1 MEENTISL
9 QEIVYALKKRWKLI
23 VLITIAAT
31 LVSAILSFFVIKPQY
46 EAKTKLFIG
55 KQETTQ
61 ENASYNNN
69 DVMMYQQL
77 MKTYAELVKTS
88 DLVTKAVK
96 SADLD
101 YNQEDIK
108 AILKNLNATP
118 SAETQIL
125 DLSFKGGNPKEVLK
139 LTEAIT
145 NEFISESKELIPNGN
160 IQVIEQ
166 AKVPENP
173 VSPNKKLNILIAFV
187 LGVMVSV
194 GLSLL
199 LEFMNNTYKS
209 KEDVENYLDIP
220 VIGVIPEFDE
230 ENVAKRRGKH

>member
-9 QEIVYALKKRWKLI
+9 QEIAYALKKRWKLI
-23 VLITIAAT
+23 ALITIAAT

-55 KQETTQ
+55 KQESQ
-61 ENASYNNN
+61 DNNAYNNN

-77 MKTYAELVKTS
+77 MKTYAELAKTS

-160 IQVIEQ
+160 VQVIQ
-166 AKVPENP
+166 KPQLPEKP
-173 VSPNKKLNILIAFV
+173 VSPNKKLNIFIAFV
-187 LGVMVSV
+187 LGLMVGV
-194 GLSLL
+194 GVVLL
-199 LEFMNNTYKS
+199 LE
-209 KEDVENYLDIP
+209 YLDNTFKSREDLENTLDLPIIGTIP
-220 VIGVIPEFDE
+220 DYD
-230 ENVAKRRGKH
+230 NVGK

>member
-9 QEIVYALKKRWKLI
+9 QEIAYALKKRWKLI
-23 VLITIAAT
+23 ALITIAAT

-46 EAKTKLFIG
+46 EATTKLFIG
-55 KQETTQ
+55 KQESQ
-61 ENASYNNN
+61 DNNAYNNN

-77 MKTYAELVKTS
+77 MKTYAELAKTS

-101 YNQEDIK
+101 YNQKDIK

-139 LTEAIT
+139 LTEALT

-160 IQVIEQ
+160 VQVIQ
-166 AKVPENP
+166 KPQLPERP

-187 LGVMVSV
+187 LGLIV
-194 GLSLL
+194 GVGVVLL
-199 LEFMNNTYKS
+199 LE
-209 KEDVENYLDIP
+209 YLDNTFKSREELENTLNLPIIGTIP
-220 VIGVIPEFDE
+220 DYNNIE
-230 ENVAKRRGKH
+230 E

>member
-9 QEIVYALKKRWKLI
+9 QEIAYALKKRWKLI
-23 VLITIAAT
+23 ALITIAAT

-55 KQETTQ
+55 KQETQ
-61 ENASYNNN
+61 ENNAYNNS

-96 SADLD
+96 SANLD
-101 YNQEDIK
+101 YNQNEIK
-108 AILKNLNATP
+108 RVLNDLTATP
-118 SAETQIL
+118 SVDTQIL

-139 LTEAIT
+139 VTEAIT

-160 IQVIEQ
+160 VQVIQ
-166 AKVPENP
+166 KAQLPEHP

-187 LGVMVSV
+187 LGLMVGV
-194 GLSLL
+194 GVVLL
-199 LEFMNNTYKS
+199 LE
-209 KEDVENYLDIP
+209 YLDNTFKSREELEKTLDLPIIGAIP
-220 VIGVIPEFDE
+220 DYNNME
-230 ENVAKRRGKH
+230 K

>member
-9 QEIVYALKKRWKLI
+9 QEIAYALKKRWKLI
-23 VLITIAAT
+23 ALITIAAT

-55 KQETTQ
+55 KQETQ
-61 ENASYNNN
+61 DNNAYNNS

-96 SADLD
+96 SVGLN
-101 YNQEDIK
+101 YNQEEIK
-108 AILKNLNATP
+108 GILKNLNATP

-125 DLSFKGGNPKEVLK
+125 DLSYKGGNPKDVLK
-139 LTEAIT
+139 VTEAIT

-160 IQVIEQ
+160 VQVIQ
-166 AKVPENP
+166 KPQLPEHP

-187 LGVMVSV
+187 LGLMVGV
-194 GLSLL
+194 GVVLL
-199 LEFMNNTYKS
+199 LE
-209 KEDVENYLDIP
+209 YLDNTFKSREELEKTLELPIIGTIP
-220 VIGVIPEFDE
+220 DYD
-230 ENVAKRRGKH
+230 NVGK

>member
-9 QEIVYALKKRWKLI
+9 QEVAYALKKRWKLI
-23 VLITIAAT
+23 ALITIAAT

-55 KQETTQ
+55 KQETQ

-69 DVMMYQQL
+69 DVMMYQKL

-96 SADLD
+96 STNLD
-101 YNQEDIK
+101 YNQKEIK
-108 AILKNLNATP
+108 EILNNLSVTP
-118 SAETQIL
+118 SADTQIL

-139 LTEAIT
+139 VTEAIT

-160 IQVIEQ
+160 IQVIQKAQLPEQ
-166 AKVPENP
+166 P
-173 VSPNKKLNILIAFV
+173 VSPNKTLNILIAFV
-187 LGVMVSV
+187 LGFMVGV
-194 GLSLL
+194 GVVFL
-199 LEFMNNTYKS
+199 LE
-209 KEDVENYLDIP
+209 YLDNTFKSREDLEKTLELPIIGTIP
-220 VIGVIPEFDE
+220 DYNNMEQ
-230 ENVAKRRGKH
+230 

>member
-9 QEIVYALKKRWKLI
+9 QEIAYALKKRWKLI
-23 VLITIAAT
+23 ALITIAAT

-46 EAKTKLFIG
+46 EATTKLFIG
-55 KQETTQ
+55 KQESQ
-61 ENASYNNN
+61 DNNAYNNN

-77 MKTYAELVKTS
+77 MKTYAELAKTS

-160 IQVIEQ
+160 VQVIQ
-166 AKVPENP
+166 KPQLPEKP

-187 LGVMVSV
+187 LGLMVGV
-194 GLSLL
+194 GVVLL
-199 LEFMNNTYKS
+199 LE
-209 KEDVENYLDIP
+209 YLDNTFKSREELEKTLDLPIIGAIP
-220 VIGVIPEFDE
+220 DYNNME
-230 ENVAKRRGKH
+230 K

>member
-9 QEIVYALKKRWKLI
+9 QEIAYALKKRWKLI
-23 VLITIAAT
+23 ALITIAAT

-46 EAKTKLFIG
+46 EATTKLFIG
-55 KQETTQ
+55 KQESQ
-61 ENASYNNN
+61 DNNAYNNN

-77 MKTYAELVKTS
+77 MKTYAELAKTS

-139 LTEAIT
+139 LTEALT

-160 IQVIEQ
+160 VQVIQ
-166 AKVPENP
+166 KAQLPEHP

-187 LGVMVSV
+187 LGLMVGV
-194 GLSLL
+194 GVVLL
-199 LEFMNNTYKS
+199 LE
-209 KEDVENYLDIP
+209 YLDNTFKSREELEKTLELPIIGTIP
-220 VIGVIPEFDE
+220 DYD
-230 ENVAKRRGKH
+230 NMGK

>member
-9 QEIVYALKKRWKLI
+9 QEIAYALKKRWKLI
-23 VLITIAAT
+23 ALITIAAT

-55 KQETTQ
+55 KQETQ
-61 ENASYNNN
+61 DNNAYNNS

-96 SADLD
+96 SVGLN
-101 YNQEDIK
+101 YNQEEIK
-108 AILKNLNATP
+108 GILKNLNATP

-125 DLSFKGGNPKEVLK
+125 DLSYKGGNPKDVLK
-139 LTEAIT
+139 VTEAIT

-160 IQVIEQ
+160 VQVIQ
-166 AKVPENP
+166 KAQLPEHP
-173 VSPNKKLNILIAFV
+173 VRPNKKLNILIAFV
-187 LGVMVSV
+187 LGLMVGGGV
-194 GLSLL
+194 LLL
-199 LEFMNNTYKS
+199 LE
-209 KEDVENYLDIP
+209 YLDNTFKSREELEKTLELPIIGTIP
-220 VIGVIPEFDE
+220 DYD
-230 ENVAKRRGKH
+230 NVGK

>member
-9 QEIVYALKKRWKLI
+9 QEIAYALKKRWKLI
-23 VLITIAAT
+23 ALITIAAT

-46 EAKTKLFIG
+46 EATTKLFIG
-55 KQETTQ
+55 KQESQ
-61 ENASYNNN
+61 DNNAYNNN

-77 MKTYAELVKTS
+77 MKTYAELAKTS

-101 YNQEDIK
+101 YNQKDIK

-139 LTEAIT
+139 LTEALT

-160 IQVIEQ
+160 VQVIQ
-166 AKVPENP
+166 KPQFPEKP
-173 VSPNKKLNILIAFV
+173 VSPNKKLNIFIAFV
-187 LGVMVSV
+187 LGLMVGV
-194 GLSLL
+194 GVVLL
-199 LEFMNNTYKS
+199 LE
-209 KEDVENYLDIP
+209 YLDNTFKSREDLENTLELPIIGTIP
-220 VIGVIPEFDE
+220 DYNNIE
-230 ENVAKRRGKH
+230 E

>member
-9 QEIVYALKKRWKLI
+9 QEIAYALKKRWKLI
-23 VLITIAAT
+23 ALITIAAT

-46 EAKTKLFIG
+46 EATTKLFIG
-55 KQETTQ
+55 KQESQ
-61 ENASYNNN
+61 DNNAYNNN

-77 MKTYAELVKTS
+77 MKTYAELAKTS

-101 YNQEDIK
+101 YNQKDIK

-139 LTEAIT
+139 LTEALT

-160 IQVIEQ
+160 VQVIQ
-166 AKVPENP
+166 KPQLPEKP

-187 LGVMVSV
+187 LGLMVGV
-194 GLSLL
+194 GVVLL
-199 LEFMNNTYKS
+199 ME
-209 KEDVENYLDIP
+209 YLDNTFKSREDIENTLDLPIIGTIP
-220 VIGVIPEFDE
+220 DYD
-230 ENVAKRRGKH
+230 NVGK

>member
-9 QEIVYALKKRWKLI
+9 QEIAYALKKRWKLI
-23 VLITIAAT
+23 ALITIAAT

-46 EAKTKLFIG
+46 EATTKLFIG
-55 KQETTQ
+55 KQESQ
-61 ENASYNNN
+61 DNNAYNNN

-77 MKTYAELVKTS
+77 MKTYAELAKTS

-101 YNQEDIK
+101 YNQKDIK

-139 LTEAIT
+139 LTEALT

-160 IQVIEQ
+160 VQVIQ
-166 AKVPENP
+166 KPQLPEKP
-173 VSPNKKLNILIAFV
+173 VSPNKKLNIFIAFV
-187 LGVMVSV
+187 LGLMVGV
-194 GLSLL
+194 GVVLL
-199 LEFMNNTYKS
+199 LE
-209 KEDVENYLDIP
+209 YLDNTFKSREDLENTLDLPIIGTIP
-220 VIGVIPEFDE
+220 DYD
-230 ENVAKRRGKH
+230 NVGK